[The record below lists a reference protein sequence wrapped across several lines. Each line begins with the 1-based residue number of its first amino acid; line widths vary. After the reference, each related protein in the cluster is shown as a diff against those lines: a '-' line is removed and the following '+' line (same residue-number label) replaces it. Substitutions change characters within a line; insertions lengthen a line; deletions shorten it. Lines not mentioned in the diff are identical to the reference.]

1 MAQLPEYELM
11 AKMSEELDR
20 LRQQNA
26 QLLEAL
32 VNLLVHFEM
41 QEVTDG
47 FAMEVK
53 RDPIDPN
60 DPFDIFAALK
70 AARAAIAAAEGRS

>member
-26 QLLEAL
+26 QLLRAL
-32 VNLLVHFEM
+32 ENLLPIAVAAIDES
-41 QEVTDG
+41 G
-47 FAMEVK
+47 G
-53 RDPIDPN
+53 DPEQFYVIQQ
-60 DPFDIFAALK
+60 AQ
-70 AARAAIAAAEGRS
+70 AAIAAAEGGR